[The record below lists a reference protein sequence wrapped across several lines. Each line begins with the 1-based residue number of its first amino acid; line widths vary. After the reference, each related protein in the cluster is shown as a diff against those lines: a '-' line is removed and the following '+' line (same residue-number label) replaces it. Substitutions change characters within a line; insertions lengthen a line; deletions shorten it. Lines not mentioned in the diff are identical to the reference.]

1 MESYKIIR
9 NPKAQEVHYDFT
21 FKNGVS
27 FQASF
32 SSTSDPS
39 QGELSYLEV
48 LDGEK
53 NDITA
58 HVIAQYRQRRSS
70 TTSGKPATPMK
81 TNPLAKD
88 QFIGPHEV
96 NRLINFCKRI
106 DPALYGA

>member
-9 NPKAQEVHYDFT
+9 NPKAQEIHYDFT

-32 SSTSDPS
+32 SSSTEPS

-58 HVIAQYRQRRSS
+58 HVIALYRQRKTVS
-70 TTSGKPATPMK
+70 TSGKPSA
-81 TNPLAKD
+81 PLKPSPRALD
-88 QFIGPHEV
+88 QLIGSHEV

-106 DPALYGA
+106 DPSLYGA